1 MKYLIIISYDG
12 SKFYGFQRLKNQNT
26 IQKEIEEALS
36 KINKNKVIIK
46 GAGRTDRNV
55 HANYQAASF
64 NLDINIPP
72 KGLKNALN
80 SFLEPYIYIR
90 EVYQVPENF
99 HARFSVLSKKYEYKI
114 YYGPYNPRY
123 TDYYYQ
129 IDYKLDVNKMKKA
142 SKELIGIHDFHN
154 FVSGER
160 KNSKCILYN
169 IEFYEEDKYLKLIF
183 HGKSF
188 YRYMVRNLVG
198 ALLDIGKGQRT
209 IEELQKAINSQEKI
223 QFSTAQACGLYLEN
237 IEYDNNLLKKE

>member
-64 NLDINIPP
+64 NLDIDIPP
-72 KGLKNALN
+72 KGLKKALN
-80 SFLEPYIYIR
+80 SFLEPYIYIKD
-90 EVYQVPENF
+90 VYLVPENF

-129 IDYKLDVNKMKKA
+129 IDYKLDINKMKKA

-169 IEFYEEDKYLKLIF
+169 IDFKEVDNYLQILF

-198 ALLDIGKGQRT
+198 ALLDIGKGKRT

-223 QFSTAQACGLYLEN
+223 QFSTAPACGLYLEN
-237 IEYDNNLLKKE
+237 IEYDNKLLKKE